1 MNIKAFVLG
10 TLLGVSTPMLVDSF
24 QNYGVNAQ
32 SINAP
37 IGVFSDG
44 NLSVSLWYENNAYH
58 YFAYQ
63 ENNHYSVQLSGARLE
78 QNSNN
83 DRKVF
88 IWYNGNNQYQIA
100 WRPSDPNFV
109 RVIVINSDQ
118 QIETNT
124 ILTRENVYF

>member
-10 TLLGVSTPMLVDSF
+10 TLLGVSAPMLVDSC
-24 QNYGVNAQ
+24 QNYAVNAQ
-32 SINAP
+32 SATAP
-37 IGVFSDG
+37 IGVFSNG

-63 ENNHYSVQLSGARLE
+63 ENSRYSVQLSGARLD
-78 QNSNN
+78 QNSNQ

-88 IWYNGNNQYQIA
+88 IWYNGNAQYQIA

-124 ILTRENVYF
+124 ILARENVYF